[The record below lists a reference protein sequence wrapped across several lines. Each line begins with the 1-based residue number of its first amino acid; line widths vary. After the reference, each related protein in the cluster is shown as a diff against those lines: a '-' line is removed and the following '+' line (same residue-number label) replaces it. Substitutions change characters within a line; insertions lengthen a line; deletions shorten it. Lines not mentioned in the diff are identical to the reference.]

1 MGAILTALGEPIMI
15 AMIVKAALLTV
26 VLIAA
31 SLVFAE
37 DAVMSALI
45 LVTIALAAVTVVIGV
60 DDTSRDLDSSGPHGG
75 AN

>member
-1 MGAILTALGEPIMI
+1 ML
-15 AMIVKAALLTV
+15 AMIVKVALLTA
-26 VLIAA
+26 VLSAA

-37 DAVMSALI
+37 VVVMSALI

-75 AN
+75 AS

>member
-1 MGAILTALGEPIMI
+1 MGAIPTALGEPTML
-15 AMIVKAALLTV
+15 AMIVKVALLTA
-26 VLIAA
+26 VLSAA

-37 DAVMSALI
+37 VVVMSALI

-75 AN
+75 AS